1 MMRSKE
7 GCTCPNATPVAMVI
21 VVYQVWVTVHIG
33 PKECD
38 QSPNEGNYI
47 RDKLTLSMI
56 YPRRPGMHP

>member
-1 MMRSKE
+1 
-7 GCTCPNATPVAMVI
+7 MVI